1 MNILWQI
8 EWMRCV
14 PQVAGVE
21 NLVIECGWRATATEG
36 AHSATAYGSCTWS
49 QPESAEGFVPYNKL
63 TEDQVLGW
71 VYTSGV
77 DRTATEAALTKQIND
92 LINPPI
98 VQPALP
104 WANTESH
111 A

>member
-1 MNILWQI
+1 MNILWRI

-14 PQVAGVE
+14 PQVEGVE
-21 NLVIECGWRATATEG
+21 NLVVECGWRATATEG
-36 AHSATAYGSCTWS
+36 AHSASAYGSCSWS
-49 QPESAEGFVPYNKL
+49 QPESAEGFVPYNEL

-71 VYTSGV
+71 VYGSGV
-77 DRTATEAALTKQIND
+77 DRAATEAALTKQVND

-98 VQPALP
+98 VQPPLP

>member
-36 AHSATAYGSCTWS
+36 SHSASAYGSCSWS
-49 QPESAEGFVPYNKL
+49 QPESAEGFTPYNEL

-77 DRTATEAALTKQIND
+77 DRTATEAALTKQINH

-98 VQPALP
+98 VQPPLP